1 MIGPLGQEPQ
11 GEYTMSAEPKAVASG
26 AVRTPMHVWIVG
38 VLALLW
44 NSIGAFDYVMTQT
57 RNPQYMAA
65 FTPQQLEYFYGFPA
79 WVVAAWAI
87 AVWGGVIGAV
97 LLLLRRRLAV
107 PVFLASL
114 VAMVITTVHN
124 FLLSNGLEIFTDTF
138 SRVFT
143 ALIFVVAVASYL
155 YARSLADRGILR

>member
-1 MIGPLGQEPQ
+1 MSIEHGSLSAGP
-11 GEYTMSAEPKAVASG
+11 
-26 AVRTPMHVWIVG
+26 VRTPWHVWVVG
-38 VLALLW
+38 VVALLW
-44 NSIGAFDYVMTQT
+44 NAIGAFDYVMTQT

-65 FTPQQLEYFYGFPA
+65 FTQQQLDYFYGFPA

-87 AVWGGVIGAV
+87 AVWGGVLGAV

-124 FLLSNGLEIFTDTF
+124 FLLSNGLEVFSDTF

-143 ALIFVVAVASYL
+143 ALIFVVAVALYL
-155 YARSLADRGILR
+155 YARSLAAKGVLR

>member
-1 MIGPLGQEPQ
+1 MSIEHGSLSAGP
-11 GEYTMSAEPKAVASG
+11 
-26 AVRTPMHVWIVG
+26 VRTPWHVWVVG
-38 VLALLW
+38 VVALLW
-44 NSIGAFDYVMTQT
+44 NAIGAFDYVMTQT

-65 FTPQQLEYFYGFPA
+65 FTQQQLDYFYGFPA

-87 AVWGGVIGAV
+87 AVWGGVLGAV

-124 FLLSNGLEIFTDTF
+124 FLLSNGLEVFSDTF

-143 ALIFVVAVASYL
+143 ALIFVVAVALYL
-155 YARSLADRGILR
+155 YARSLADKGVLR